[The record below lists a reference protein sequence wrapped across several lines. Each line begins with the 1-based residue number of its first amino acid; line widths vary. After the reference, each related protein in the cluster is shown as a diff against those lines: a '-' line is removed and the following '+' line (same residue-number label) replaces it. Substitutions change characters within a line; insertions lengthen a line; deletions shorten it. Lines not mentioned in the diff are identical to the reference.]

1 MYKTTIALAAGMMAA
16 TAIAA
21 PGAQAGVRIGFGFP
35 IGALIAQKHYEQQR
49 YEAEKYRAM
58 RAAQLAEAVRLKR
71 KRAQA
76 IAAAEAKKDRPGNS
90 YRLKIKAS
98 GTPTKPLRST
108 LKTEM
113 YRLFQRASRLVNA
126 SGEKNCR

>member
-1 MYKTTIALAAGMMAA
+1 MPETPPNPKGGSSKPSRDCRVRVMSPDSPYKN
-16 TAIAA
+16 
-21 PGAQAGVRIGFGFP
+21 
-35 IGALIAQKHYEQQR
+35 
-49 YEAEKYRAM
+49 
-58 RAAQLAEAVRLKR
+58 R
-71 KRAQA
+71 KDITPTSGGRTMGNT
-76 IAAAEAKKDRPGNS
+76 AAEAKKDRPGNS